1 MIRAPAALALLL
13 ATASALQSFSVQKR
27 VRFGLRNNPTVAHSY
42 LDSISSP
49 SEEEPSS
56 GDYLR
61 SLGKESSVS
70 GPSSSP
76 VPSGTGFASYL
87 DGLPRKSFDTRGTDK
102 PVPEPVIEAIAAET
116 LESVPEPDVESI
128 VPPMESVQAELQTL
142 VSIDPEPVA
151 SVEEEAATELVVEPV
166 VVQIE
171 EVATTAVSPETNT
184 EPVVEPVVADVVATT
199 AVSPETN
206 TEPVVEPVVAQVE
219 EEVGT
224 FAVTP
229 EAITESVV
237 EPVVAQVE
245 EEVGTFAVSPE
256 TISEPV
262 VEPVVAQIEEGVAT
276 TPVATETNTE
286 PIMEPVFA
294 VVTAPRPAFIAKRER
309 QPREPTGGAIVAVN
323 EATVEFTAGVLG
335 GVAGFAIAGPAG
347 AIAVAAFTNYL
358 SKQDDDMATVVQSF
372 SKTALEVSNYLLKL
386 ESKYDVLYRTKIQL
400 EDTLD
405 KLKESDG
412 VKGEAIDKV
421 EKALASTVTRM
432 AVISDEYDFWGETT
446 SALGFVGELVEKTA
460 TTIQTI
466 NKDFKLL
473 DRFWQLMLD
482 VVATAKVAVLQ
493 TTNDANVQDMKS
505 IVVEVVT
512 PVAADEVEPV
522 AVEVV
527 APVAVEDT
535 TLVSIEVITPAS
547 VEEAKNDVAPT
558 EVATELVI
566 EEVKQEE
573 FTITDASP
581 TEEVKQA
588 PFVVTKDADSG
599 SFE

>member
-171 EVATTAVSPETNT
+171 E
-184 EPVVEPVVADVVATT
+184 VATT